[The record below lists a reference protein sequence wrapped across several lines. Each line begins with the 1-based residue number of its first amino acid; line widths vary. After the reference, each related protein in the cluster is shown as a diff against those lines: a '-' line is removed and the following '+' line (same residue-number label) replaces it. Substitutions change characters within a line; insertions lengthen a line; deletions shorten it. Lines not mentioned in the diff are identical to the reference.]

1 MVLKDVT
8 NTPRSTT
15 FWNNTKTEEYAKWW
29 KPSGVVPLL
38 SKTDYNWPTHIVYDF
53 PRDITKDPRVTQ
65 IQDAPDPPPEP
76 YPRAKKQKI
85 TRQKGMFGSKRIT
98 PDNHLLVCRKVRA
111 FPTSAQRRVLQLWF
125 DGARQTYNWSLG
137 VFIRQRHRQQKQNM
151 NRIALKKR
159 FVTCKE
165 SCVPKSKRWIREVPY
180 TIREGATNEL
190 SKAISDRFGD
200 SKRLDKPFT
209 PPKFRS
215 KFDDIKS
222 INIDT
227 QNFCKKPGK
236 RWQFYVTL
244 FPGCLRI
251 RGRDQRRILDAHPE
265 GPSRSVRLSMT
276 RTGKVYMHVP
286 IYVPRKPLNDDAKG
300 HLVSLDPG
308 SNPFMTYYSP
318 TRQSTGSFGTLPD
331 VERFRGMQRAVD
343 KLNSITDRNNGTAAW
358 ITERKRSSLRIRGIR
373 IREKARNLAK
383 DATAK
388 VTDFLTSN
396 FQYIHASPF
405 ELSRMCLRL
414 DDTIMNSTPR
424 KRLIRKQTVRD
435 LQGWLHYPFKETL
448 KHKMEKIVGLV
459 VEFASEAHTTKTCDS
474 CGAEKENVGGAKKFT
489 CDSCGHSVHRD
500 VHGARNHALR
510 NCVGRYLLI

>member
-15 FWNNTKTEEYAKWW
+15 FWNSAKTEEYAKWW
-29 KPSGVVPLL
+29 KPSGAVPLL
-38 SKTDYNWPTHIVYDF
+38 PRTEYKWPTHTVYDF
-53 PRDITKDPRVTQ
+53 PRDSKKDPRVVQ

-85 TRQKGMFGSKRIT
+85 TRAKGMFGSKRVT
-98 PDNHLLVCRKVRA
+98 PDDHLLVCRKVRA
-111 FPTSAQRRVLQLWF
+111 FPTSAQRKVLQLWF
-125 DGARQTYNWSLG
+125 DGARQTYNWALG
-137 VFIRQRHRQQKQNM
+137 IFLRQHRRAQKQKT

-159 FVTCKE
+159 FVTCKM
-165 SCVPKSKRWIREVPY
+165 SCMPRNKRWIREVPY

-200 SKRLDKPFT
+200 AKRLEKPFK

-215 KFDDIKS
+215 KFDNVKS

-227 QNFCKKPGK
+227 QNFNKKQGK
-236 RWQFYVTL
+236 RWQFYITL

-265 GPSRSVRLSMT
+265 GPIRSVRLSMT
-276 RTGKVYMHVP
+276 RTGKIYMHIP
-286 IYVPRKPLNDDAKG
+286 IYIPKKPLNDNAKG

-318 TRQSTGSFGTLPD
+318 TRQETGSFGTLPD
-331 VERFRGMQRAVD
+331 VEKFRHMQKAVD
-343 KLNSITDRNNGTAAW
+343 SLNSVTDKNNGTAPW
-358 ITERKRSSLRIRGIR
+358 LPDKKRASLRMKGLR
-373 IREKARNLAK
+373 IREKANNLAK
-383 DATAK
+383 DAIAK
-388 VTDFLTSN
+388 ITNFLAAN
-396 FQYIHASPF
+396 FQFIHASHF
-405 ELSRMCLRL
+405 EVSRMSLRV
-414 DDTIMNSTPR
+414 DDTAANMAPR
-424 KRLIRKQTVRD
+424 RRLIRKQTVRD

-448 KHKMEKIVGLV
+448 KHKMERVDGLV

-474 CGAEKENVGGAKKFT
+474 CGVEKENVGGAKKFT

-510 NCVGRYLLI
+510 NCVGRYTIT